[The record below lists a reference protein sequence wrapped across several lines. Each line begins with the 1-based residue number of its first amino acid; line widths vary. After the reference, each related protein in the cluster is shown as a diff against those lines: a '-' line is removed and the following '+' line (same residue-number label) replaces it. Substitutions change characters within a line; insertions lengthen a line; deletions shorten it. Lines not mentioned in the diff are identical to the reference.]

1 MKHLVPLSSLALGLL
16 LFLCMS
22 YLSSSFKADE
32 VGLGRNTTGHIARFN
47 GKHIS
52 GISNGIDSVEFFMT
66 QQKKVENDSNMG
78 LWLGNS
84 QLHSIN
90 YYQPGNRLAVEY
102 ANMYLTNQG
111 VKQTVYQFSCPHLNF
126 IEELIFLAETKNK
139 QIVPKVLIIPIT
151 YRSFHFSTIRNEL
164 KNLAGYQSIE
174 SLVTDERLKNIYL
187 YEKESDERGK
197 LASKE
202 KTWQDCSEETLNACL
217 NDYFPFYSFRENTK
231 SFISF
236 FPLQAIHFF
245 SDKTKDLNVKGKDE
259 TVALNKKALVTLLDY
274 AKQNNINVILYQVP
288 HPQDPNFF
296 FYNKGAYLAFFKDIQ
311 KTSTSY
317 PNTTF
322 LDLSQLVELNLWGIS
337 NDGYKDTYHFKDKG
351 HQLLGD
357 TIASTLINILD

>member
-1 MKHLVPLSSLALGLL
+1 MKHLIPLSSLALGLI
-16 LFLCMS
+16 LFLSMS

-32 VGLGRNTTGHIARFN
+32 VGLGRNTTSHIGRFN
-47 GKHIS
+47 NKRLS
-52 GISNGIDSVEFFMT
+52 GVSDRIDSVEFFMT
-66 QQKKVENDSNMG
+66 QQKNVEKDSNMSI
-78 LWLGNS
+78 WLGNS

-102 ANMYLTNQG
+102 TNIYLAKQG

-126 IEELIFLAETKNK
+126 IEELLFLAETKNK
-139 QIVPKVLIIPIT
+139 QLVPKVLIIPIT

-164 KNLAGYQSIE
+164 KNLTGYKTIE
-174 SLVTDERLKNIYL
+174 SLVTDESLKNIYL

-202 KTWQDCSEETLNACL
+202 KTWQDRSEETLNTWL
-217 NDYFPFYSFRENTK
+217 TNYFPLYGFRENTK

-236 FPLQAIHFF
+236 FPLQAIHFI

-274 AKQNNINVILYQVP
+274 AKQNNIKVILYQVP

-296 FYNKGAYLAFFKDIQ
+296 FYNKDAYYAFFNDI
-311 KTSTSY
+311 KNTSAAY

-322 LDLSQLVELNLWGIS
+322 LDLSQLVELDLWGIS

-351 HQLLGD
+351 HHLLGD
-357 TIASTLINILD
+357 TIASTLKNILN